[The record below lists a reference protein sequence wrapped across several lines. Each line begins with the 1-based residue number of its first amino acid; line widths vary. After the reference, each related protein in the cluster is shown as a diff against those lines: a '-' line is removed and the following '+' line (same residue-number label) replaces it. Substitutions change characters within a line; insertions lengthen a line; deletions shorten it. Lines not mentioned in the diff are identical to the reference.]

1 MLTVMKTQNEL
12 LKDFKSGNEQSL
24 FLVMQYYYNDLFRYG
39 IKFTADAEKT
49 KDIINQFFLHIW
61 DHRSKIN
68 AVENIKN
75 YLVVS
80 FKRFLIQQL
89 CKKKINFRF
98 MQQQEELTEL
108 PYESYIIA
116 TQQDNIIK
124 KVLHDMIGA
133 LPPRQ
138 KQLLQM
144 RFYEQ
149 MSYEAIAEKTSLSV
163 RTVYNKLHEGVKK
176 LRANSTIRKIYLHT
190 SLFIVSSQ
198 LCSMF

>member
-1 MLTVMKTQNEL
+1 MKSQNEL
-12 LKDFKSGNEQSL
+12 LKDFKSGDEQSL

-61 DHRSKIN
+61 DNRSKMTD
-68 AVENIKN
+68 VENIKN

-89 CKKKINFRF
+89 HKKKINIPFL
-98 MQQQEELTEL
+98 QSQQELAEL

-116 TQQDNIIK
+116 TQQDSIIK
-124 KVLHDMIGA
+124 KLLHDVVA
-133 LPPRQ
+133 TLPPRQ

-163 RTVYNKLHEGVKK
+163 RTVYNKLHEAVKK
-176 LRANSTIRKIYLHT
+176 LRANSTIKKIYLHA

-198 LCSMF
+198 LCTIF

>member
-1 MLTVMKTQNEL
+1 MKTQSEL
-12 LKDFKSGNEQSL
+12 LKDFKSGDEQSL
-24 FLVMQYYYNDLFRYG
+24 FLLMQYYYNDLFRYG
-39 IKFTADAEKT
+39 VKFTADTEKT

-61 DHRSKIN
+61 DQRSKMT

-89 CKKKINFRF
+89 RKKKINIPFI
-98 MQQQEELTEL
+98 QQQEELTEL

-116 TQQDNIIK
+116 TQQDSIIK
-124 KVLHDMIGA
+124 KMLHDMIAA

-163 RTVYNKLHEGVKK
+163 RTVYNKLHEAVKT
-176 LRANSTIRKIYLHT
+176 LRKSSAIKKIYLHSSLLILSSPLS
-190 SLFIVSSQ
+190 SLF
-198 LCSMF
+198 L